1 MKNIPLVIAYYDK
14 EGEEQTK
21 LTINFDLMW
30 KSITSNLKYY
40 FTKKIEITKPHYTKI
55 YSVTEKGLEKLDE
68 IPKNISLFIS
78 AKEDDL

>member
-1 MKNIPLVIAYYDK
+1 
-14 EGEEQTK
+14 
-21 LTINFDLMW
+21 MW